1 MNIDKMSLA
10 EFALVLFV
18 SGCFLLYTDSLGVKV
33 ERRKASYE
41 PGYDQGTDGCD
52 HFCTTLLVSL
62 EAAEMVT
69 KGVVSVAKGDIGVL
83 DVMTSASSSVLAF
96 AGWVLGPLINTAAT
110 FLGIFFNQSCQVFGR
125 NVCAAFI

>member
-1 MNIDKMSLA
+1 MK
-10 EFALVLFV
+10 F
-18 SGCFLLYTDSLGVKV
+18 

-62 EAAEMVT
+62 EAVEMAT

-110 FLGIFFNQSCQVFGR
+110 FVAFLGIFFNQSCQVFGR